1 MIFSKKLRV
10 VEIKYNSGS
19 VSSVVYADKDQLI
32 RVFSNLLKNAIQSI
46 PAGKEGRIEVVA
58 KEESNGILVSIQD
71 NGIGIKPDEQ
81 EKIFRPNFTTKSSG
95 MGLGLAM
102 VKNIIENTGGKIWFT
117 SISGQG
123 STFYVKLPHAS

>member
-1 MIFSKKLRV
+1 MSI
-10 VEIKYNSGS
+10 
-19 VSSVVYADKDQLI
+19 VVYEDKDQLI

-46 PAGKEGRIEVVA
+46 PAGMEGRIEVVA

-81 EKIFRPNFTTKSSG
+81 EKIYRPNFTTRSSG